1 MHLTTAQ
8 TSDQRLDDFR
18 RGTGFVRPATGRGSV
33 SLRQRLRP
41 LPRQETVVI
50 PRRRER
56 FLVLQT

>member
-8 TSDQRLDDFR
+8 TSDQRLDDLR
-18 RGTGFVRPATGRGSV
+18 RGAGVGRPATGRGSA

-41 LPRQETVVI
+41 FLRQETVVI

-56 FLVLQT
+56 FSVLHT